1 MTATT
6 AKDRPLE
13 EAQRL
18 FDELAQDIQTSSDE
32 FWWIEIGSTPLE
44 ICLHRDEV
52 AESRDLFVQ
61 LLRDSDSRISAAPHV
76 DDEDESEGANEPV

>member
-52 AESRDLFVQ
+52 AESR
-61 LLRDSDSRISAAPHV
+61 ISAAPHV